1 MNWIDEANKKLK
13 EQRDN
18 FQESLDS
25 GETRKRKGSYAA
37 SCVSK
42 ENRIKTGK
50 STGDKNVKSGHIQS
64 LNDYPRDENQRSE
77 AGKLGGSKNVETG
90 WIKEAQSIATTANNQ
105 RLLNIKLDQLQEL
118 CRIIKQD
125 TLYSYNELKDIITH
139 VKARRLYV
147 ILKCDEAV
155 DFITI
160 VKKGR
165 LTYFKKK

>member
-13 EQRDN
+13 EQRAN

-42 ENRIKTGK
+42 ENKIKK
-50 STGDKNVKSGHIQS
+50 
-64 LNDYPRDENQRSE
+64 
-77 AGKLGGSKNVETG
+77 AKLGGSKNVETG
-90 WIKEAQSIATTANNQ
+90 WIKEAQSIATSANTQ